1 MSPHLQVK
9 NLSFAYD
16 SEPILKNISLSVE
29 KGNFIGLIGPNGS
42 GKSTLLKLIG
52 GVLSSPD
59 DAIRINEHQIN
70 AINKKELARTITWVP
85 QEHPMVFPFTI
96 QEIVLM
102 GRHPYLS
109 PLSFEGEEDYKI
121 AQQAMETTQTLQFS
135 DRYFNE
141 ISGGEKQRVMLA
153 SAIAQE
159 PEVMLLDEPTSALDL
174 KYQVQILN
182 ILKHLN
188 IEKNITLILAMHD
201 LNLASR
207 FCNRLILL
215 NDGVIECDGT
225 PEEVLKKE
233 IIENVYGV
241 NVNLHN
247 LDGEILVHPITSD
260 S

>member
-1 MSPHLQVK
+1 MKSHLEVK
-9 NLSFAYD
+9 SLEFAYD
-16 SEPILKNISLSVE
+16 SEQILNNISFTVE
-29 KGNFIGLIGPNGS
+29 KGDFIGLIGPNGS
-42 GKSTLLKLIG
+42 GKSTLLKLVG
-52 GVLSSPD
+52 GVLTCPEN
-59 DAIRINEHQIN
+59 AVQVNQHPINH
-70 AINKKELARTITWVP
+70 INKKELARVISWVP

-121 AQQAMETTQTLQFS
+121 ARQAMETTNTSQFS

-159 PEVMLLDEPTSALDL
+159 PEIMLLDEPTSALDL

-188 IEKNITLILAMHD
+188 EDKNITLILAMHD

-207 FCNRLILL
+207 YCRRLILL
-215 NDGVIECDGT
+215 NEGAIVRDGN

-233 IIENVYGV
+233 VIENVYDI
-241 NVNLHN
+241 NVNLHL
-247 LDGEILVHPITSD
+247 LDGEILVHPMS
-260 S
+260 SEQ